1 MTRTLKVSSL
11 SERGDSNQ
19 FGSSWREVEDFNTTE
34 RNLFVPKVESRTDKI
49 DLLGLSLHRLYLRC
63 NRRKTSFLSFRSQP
77 FEIAAC
83 YRLTRSASFAF
94 FLPSSFQIAKQ
105 IFTRANEKFPTP
117 RYVSS
122 GTREIL
128 RTSRYVARYET
139 ANWTREFTR

>member
-83 YRLTRSASFAF
+83 YRLTRSASFRIF
-94 FLPSSFQIAKQ
+94 SSFLISDRETNFYSSKRTISYAPLR
-105 IFTRANEKFPTP
+105 FV
-117 RYVSS
+117 RYA
-122 GTREIL
+122 RNFA
-128 RTSRYVARYET
+128 YVALRCT
-139 ANWTREFTR
+139 LRNGKLD